1 MKVLLDTNVVIHREN
16 TKVTNHAIGLLFYWL
31 DKLHY
36 EKCVH
41 PYSLEELRK
50 FKNANMQELYDA
62 KLSAYTEL
70 KTVAP
75 QTDEFISKLPESK
88 SVNDRIDNQLLCEVY
103 SGRVDLLISE
113 DCDLREKSKLLGIKN
128 KVLSI
133 NDFVSDAMADNPELI
148 SYKMLA
154 VKKELFGNI
163 NLNDSFFDTFRAA
176 YPGFDKWFNKKSDE
190 EAYVCRVDGGKI
202 LGFLYVKTE
211 DESENYCDIKPV
223 FTPKKR
229 LKIGTFKVES
239 SGFRLGERFIKII
252 FDNAKQRNVDEIY
265 VTLFEDRE
273 ELKALESLLL
283 AWGFT
288 YHGTK
293 LTSRKEEVVF
303 VKKLNS
309 YDASKSVVKNFPNM
323 NYQCQKFIL
332 PIFPQ
337 YHTSLLPDSKLNTEN
352 EVDFMENVAHRYA
365 LEKVYIS
372 WSKERNIRPGD
383 MLLFYRTGENGSNKR
398 YTSVL
403 TSLGVV
409 KSIHAGFRT
418 KEEYLDFCKNRSVF
432 SSKELDDFWEKHR
445 YNLMV
450 LKFVFVTNLTSRL
463 TLDYMW
469 QNNIVPA
476 PNGPRPFTRIS
487 DNHFDKILH
496 DSKTVVKFCRE

>member
-1 MKVLLDTNVVIHREN
+1 MTLT
-16 TKVTNHAIGLLFYWL
+16 
-31 DKLHY
+31 
-36 EKCVH
+36 
-41 PYSLEELRK
+41 
-50 FKNANMQELYDA
+50 
-62 KLSAYTEL
+62 
-70 KTVAP
+70 
-75 QTDEFISKLPESK
+75 
-88 SVNDRIDNQLLCEVY
+88 
-103 SGRVDLLISE
+103 
-113 DCDLREKSKLLGIKN
+113 
-128 KVLSI
+128 
-133 NDFVSDAMADNPELI
+133 
-148 SYKMLA
+148 
-154 VKKELFGNI
+154 
-163 NLNDSFFDTFRAA
+163 LNYF
-176 YPGFDKWFNKKSDE
+176 W
-190 EAYVCRVDGGKI
+190 CI
-202 LGFLYVKTE
+202 
-211 DESENYCDIKPV
+211 
-223 FTPKKR
+223 KKR
-229 LKIGTFKVES
+229 
-239 SGFRLGERFIKII
+239 KII

-293 LTSRKEEVVF
+293 LTSGKEEVVF

-309 YDASKSVVKNFPNM
+309 YDAS
-323 NYQCQKFIL
+323 I
-332 PIFPQ
+332 PQ

-372 WSKERNIRPGD
+372 WSKERNIKPGD

-398 YTSVL
+398 YSSVL
-403 TSLGVV
+403 TSLGMV

-469 QNNIVPA
+469 QSNIVPA